1 MRCAGIATLSL
12 VCFAFCC
19 ACFVTRSVAYAEQ
32 LTTDAPAQQTSDA
45 GAAAPITT
53 NAQTDKKLDELGTKL
68 DGLSSSLGEQ
78 GAKLDQVNSG
88 VTALRTTNEQQTAQT
103 ITVDATQWEY
113 MQKSDQVQNFFLL
126 VLSLLVSALLGTRLW
141 DAFSRGWRR

>member
-1 MRCAGIATLSL
+1 MRCAGIVTFSF
-12 VCFAFCC
+12 VCFALCC
-19 ACFVTRSVAYAEQ
+19 VCFVTRSVAYAEQ
-32 LTTDAPAQQTSDA
+32 LTTEQPAQQTSDA
-45 GAAAPITT
+45 GAATPAT
-53 NAQTDKKLDELGTKL
+53 NAQTEKKLDDLGIKI
-68 DGLSSSLGEQ
+68 DGLYSSLGEQ

-103 ITVDATQWEY
+103 ITIDATQWEY
-113 MQKSDQVQNFFLL
+113 MQKSDQIQNFFLL